1 MKDRIRQ
8 WLELLSLELVLTIGS
23 LLVAVWLLY
32 LVIPLAL
39 QTPLNHFD
47 ASVIGYFSAHR
58 SPTLVQWMNYI
69 SFLGSSAFLLPAYLV
84 CIGWLTRKK
93 QHRSAIEMAIV
104 GVSSTVVMFSL
115 KQFFERH
122 RPADPVITGV
132 GGFSFPSGHALS
144 GFIFCTLIGE
154 MIYRQPWKRSTKA
167 IFIVI
172 LALVSL
178 LIALSRVVLNVH
190 YATDVIG
197 GICLGC
203 IWVIICFSLFR
214 KIRFVKKETP

>member
-8 WLELLSLELVLTIGS
+8 WVEMISLELALTIGS
-23 LLVAVWLLY
+23 LLLAVGILY

-39 QTPLNHFD
+39 QTPLNRFD
-47 ASVIGYFSAHR
+47 ALVIDYFSAHR
-58 SPTLVQWMNYI
+58 SPALTRWMSYT
-69 SFLGSSAFLLPAYLV
+69 SFLGSTAFLLPAYLIG
-84 CIGWLTRKK
+84 IGWLSRKK
-93 QHRSAIEMAIV
+93 QYRSAIEMAIV
-104 GVSSTVVMFSL
+104 GISSTLLMFSL

-132 GGFSFPSGHALS
+132 SGFSFPSGHALS
-144 GFIFCTLIGE
+144 GFIFCTLIAE
-154 MIYRQPWKRSTKA
+154 MIYRQPWKRRRKA
-167 IFIVI
+167 LYIAI
-172 LALVSL
+172 LALISL

-197 GICLGC
+197 GICVGC

-214 KIRFVKKETP
+214 KIRFSKNETL